1 MPRISLKARLG
12 GVYMRK
18 LTLIGV
24 TILIVLSLAACS
36 NKTSENTISKES
48 TSKLS
53 PITKE
58 EKTDNSKFNS
68 VISDIKSQ
76 LDPKSEGGWNYKITN
91 DVTNEYISKGT
102 IIEVRP
108 TYKSGAENL
117 KKIYDDA
124 NSGNTDS
131 QVAKLALQNIIS
143 DTAKKLPDDNSEIT
157 LGYSIDSDNSVLLAA
172 STKEKDIIPLD

>member
-1 MPRISLKARLG
+1 MK
-12 GVYMRK
+12 K

-24 TILIVLSLAACS
+24 TILTALSLAACS
-36 NKTSENTISKES
+36 NKTSENTNSKES

-58 EKTDNSKFNS
+58 GKTDNSKFNS

-91 DVTNEYISKGT
+91 EYISKGT
-102 IIEVRP
+102 IIEVSP

-131 QVAKLALQNIIS
+131 QVAKLALQKIIS

-172 STKEKDIIPLD
+172 STKEKDIM